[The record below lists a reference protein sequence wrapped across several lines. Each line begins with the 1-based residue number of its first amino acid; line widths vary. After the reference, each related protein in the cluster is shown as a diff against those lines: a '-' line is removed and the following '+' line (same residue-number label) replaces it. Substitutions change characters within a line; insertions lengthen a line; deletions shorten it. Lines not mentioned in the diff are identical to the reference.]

1 MNLEDIR
8 NIAAKNKGMI
18 KTGELSRL
26 GIDYRGIQRLI
37 RDGEI
42 TKVKNGLYR
51 LKSGEMSE
59 EELVAGLFPD
69 GVLCM
74 ITAMY
79 YHGYTQVPP
88 LSWNIAVNKD
98 TSKSRFKIEY
108 PFIKPYFTEEEQL
121 MVGAEKGSFGSASF
135 YVYNKER
142 MICDFLKFENKMER
156 SLFNQGIRKY
166 IEDTDKNP
174 ERLYEYAAVRRV
186 YKKAKDVLG
195 IWI

>member
-1 MNLEDIR
+1 MEEIR
-8 NIAAKNKGMI
+8 KIASKNKGMI
-18 KTGELSRL
+18 RTGELSEL

-42 TKVKNGLYR
+42 EKVKNGLYR
-51 LKSGEMSE
+51 LKAGEMSE

-69 GVLCM
+69 GILCM

-98 TSKSRFKIEY
+98 TSKSRFKLEY

-121 MVGAEKGSFGSASF
+121 MVGAEMTTVGSATM
-135 YVYNKER
+135 YMYNKER

-156 SLFNQGIRKY
+156 NLFNQGIRKY
-166 IEDTDKNP
+166 IEDKDRNP
-174 ERLYEYAAVRRV
+174 ELLYEYASVRRV